1 MLPGVGQSHK
11 RSAGHIDRRVVQLR
25 LGAYDQA
32 VGAGKLEIGDASTQ
46 VNLADQLA
54 RGVPDVHAVA
64 AASVDVALGVGVN
77 TWCKTPLASRSSFE
91 PPFIPTEQQQQVRGE
106 EG

>member
-1 MLPGVGQSHK
+1 MHRHPVKRHGVGWLLPGVGLLHK
-11 RSAGHIDRRVVQLR
+11 RSAGHVDRRVVQLR

-54 RGVPDVHAVA
+54 RGIPDVDAVA
-64 AASVDVALGVGVN
+64 NAGVDVALGVGVN
-77 TWCKTPLASRSSFE
+77 AWPRLR
-91 PPFIPTEQQQQVRGE
+91 
-106 EG
+106 